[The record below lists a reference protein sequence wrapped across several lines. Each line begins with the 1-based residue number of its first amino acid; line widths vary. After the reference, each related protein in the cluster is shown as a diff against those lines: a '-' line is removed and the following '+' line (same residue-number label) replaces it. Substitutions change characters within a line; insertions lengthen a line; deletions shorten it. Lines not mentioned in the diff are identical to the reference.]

1 MNFAAI
7 VRRPESAGFFSFLI
21 GVGFAVMMFH
31 RPTDTSYAL
40 ALPPSEIE
48 GKTIRADGACYLYR
62 VEDASCDFVA
72 SK

>member
-1 MNFAAI
+1 MNFASVI
-7 VRRPESAGFFSFLI
+7 RRPESGVFFSFLI
-21 GVGFAVMMFH
+21 GLGFAIMMFH
-31 RPTDTSYAL
+31 RPTDISRAL